1 MIKEENIYINRELS
15 WLRFNE
21 RVLQESY
28 DKSVPLVE
36 RLRFLGI
43 FSNNLDEFFKVRY
56 ATVKRIV
63 DGGKELENKL
73 KLERSKEL
81 LDQITKIVIDQQ
93 NRSLKILIDIEN
105 ELNENNIFVL
115 NEKELSESQAAYVSD
130 YFINNLS
137 NILVTIILNELT
149 DFPILKDS
157 AAYLAVKM
165 TLNEGKSNNRYAL
178 IEIPREI
185 DRVVV
190 LPSEGA
196 KQYLMLVDDIIR
208 FNLGKI
214 FSMFSFSDICAHMIK
229 ITRDAE
235 LDLDNDV
242 SKSFIQKL
250 YHSVEDR
257 KISNPVRFVYDRTI
271 SEDTLEYLKAKMH
284 VENTDS
290 IIPGG
295 RYHNRRDYISFP
307 SLGKKELTY
316 EPIQPLLVKGIKREG
331 SLIVQIA
338 EKDFLQ
344 YTPYHTFS
352 YITRFLKE
360 AALDPGVKDI
370 KITIYRLAKNSQV
383 VSSLINAVKNGK
395 NVTVLIE
402 LQARFDEHANIS
414 YAELLQKEGVNV
426 IFGVKG
432 LKVHS
437 KICVIER
444 QEGRKLMRYG
454 FISTGNFNE
463 STAKVYTDYT
473 MFTANQSILK
483 EVSKVFEFLDT
494 PYKLFKYKHLLVSPH
509 TTKKGFRKLIDHEIA
524 NAKAGKKAGVYI
536 KLNSLTSYK
545 MVDKLYEAS
554 KAGVKVQLIIRGN
567 CCLIPGLPGI
577 SENIEAISIVDKF
590 LEHPRLL
597 IFENDGDQKVYIS
610 SADWMTRNLD
620 NRVEVSCPVYDKDV
634 KQELIDTFNIS
645 WKDNVKARVLIDQQ
659 ISPYKKPKKGQK
671 AFRSQMELYNYYK
684 NRLDSN

>member
-1 MIKEENIYINRELS
+1 
-15 WLRFNE
+15 
-21 RVLQESY
+21 
-28 DKSVPLVE
+28 
-36 RLRFLGI
+36 
-43 FSNNLDEFFKVRY
+43 
-56 ATVKRIV
+56 
-63 DGGKELENKL
+63 
-73 KLERSKEL
+73 
-81 LDQITKIVIDQQ
+81 
-93 NRSLKILIDIEN
+93 
-105 ELNENNIFVL
+105 
-115 NEKELSESQAAYVSD
+115 
-130 YFINNLS
+130 
-137 NILVTIILNELT
+137 
-149 DFPILKDS
+149 
-157 AAYLAVKM
+157 
-165 TLNEGKSNNRYAL
+165 
-178 IEIPREI
+178 
-185 DRVVV
+185 
-190 LPSEGA
+190 
-196 KQYLMLVDDIIR
+196 
-208 FNLGKI
+208 
-214 FSMFSFSDICAHMIK
+214 
-229 ITRDAE
+229 
-235 LDLDNDV
+235 
-242 SKSFIQKL
+242 
-250 YHSVEDR
+250 
-257 KISNPVRFVYDRTI
+257 
-271 SEDTLEYLKAKMH
+271 
-284 VENTDS
+284 
-290 IIPGG
+290 
-295 RYHNRRDYISFP
+295 
-307 SLGKKELTY
+307 
-316 EPIQPLLVKGIKREG
+316 
-331 SLIVQIA
+331 VQIA

-360 AALDPGVKDI
+360 AALDPWVKDI

-473 MFTANQSILK
+473 IFTANQSILK
-483 EVSKVFEFLDT
+483 EVNKVFEFLDT

>member
-1 MIKEENIYINRELS
+1 MGELRKYVNREMS

-28 DKSVPLVE
+28 DQTVPLVE

-63 DGGKELENKL
+63 DGGVELENKL

-81 LDQITKIVIDQQ
+81 LDSITKIVIDQQ
-93 NRSLKILIDIEN
+93 NRSLKILEDIEK

-115 NEKELSESQAAYVSD
+115 NEEQLSKSQAEYVSD
-130 YFINNLS
+130 YFINHLS
-137 NILVTIILNELT
+137 NILVTIILNDLAG
-149 DFPILKDS
+149 FPILKDS

-165 TLNEGKSNNRYAL
+165 NIKEGKEIKRYAL
-178 IEIPREI
+178 IEIPKEI
-185 DRVVV
+185 DRVVE
-190 LPSEGA
+190 LPSDGD

-208 FNLGKI
+208 FNLDKI
-214 FSMFSFSDICAHMIK
+214 FNMFSFTDISAHMIK

-242 SKSFIQKL
+242 SKSFIEKL

-271 SEDTLEYLKAKMH
+271 SEDTIKYLREKMH
-284 VENTDS
+284 IEDTDS

-295 RYHNRRDYISFP
+295 RYHNRRDYIKFP

-316 EPIQPLLVKGIKREG
+316 KPIQPLLVKGIKREG
-331 SLIVQIA
+331 SLMKQIA
-338 EKDFLQ
+338 QKDFLQ
-344 YTPYHTFS
+344 YAPYHTFS
-352 YITRFLKE
+352 YVTRFLKE
-360 AALDPGVKDI
+360 AALDPNVRDI
-370 KITIYRLAKNSQV
+370 KITIYRLAKNSQII
-383 VSSLINAVKNGK
+383 SSLINAVKNGK
-395 NVTVLIE
+395 KVTVLIE
-402 LQARFDEHANIS
+402 LQARFDEHANIE
-414 YAELLQKEGVNV
+414 YAEQLQQEGVQV

-437 KICVIER
+437 KICVVER
-444 QEGRKLMRYG
+444 REGRKIVRYG
-454 FISTGNFNE
+454 FVSTGNFNE
-463 STAKVYTDYT
+463 STARVYTDYT
-473 MFTANQSILK
+473 MFTANQLILK
-483 EVSKVFEFLDT
+483 EVSKVFEFLESH
-494 PYKLFKYKHLLVSPH
+494 YKVYKYKHLLVSPY
-509 TTKKGFRKLIDHEIA
+509 TTKKGFRSLIDIEIA
-524 NAKAGKKAGVYI
+524 NAKAGKKAGIKI

-554 KAGVKVQLIIRGN
+554 QAGVKIQLIIRGV
-567 CCLIPGLPGI
+567 CCLIPGIPGV
-577 SENIEAISIVDKF
+577 SENIEAISVIDKF

-597 IFENDGDQKVYIS
+597 IFENNGDPKVYIS

-620 NRVEVSCPVYDKDV
+620 NRVEVSCPVYDPEV
-634 KQELIDTFNIS
+634 KQELIDTFEIS
-645 WKDNVKARVLIDQQ
+645 WKDNNKARILTDEQ
-659 ISPYKKPKKGQK
+659 ISPYKKPKKGEK
-671 AFRSQMELYNYYK
+671 PFRSQIELYKYYENK
-684 NRLDSN
+684 LKS